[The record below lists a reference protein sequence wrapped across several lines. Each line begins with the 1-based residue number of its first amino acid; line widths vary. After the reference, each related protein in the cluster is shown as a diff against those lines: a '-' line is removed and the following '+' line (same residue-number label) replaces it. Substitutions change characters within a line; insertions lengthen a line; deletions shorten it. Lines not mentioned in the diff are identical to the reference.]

1 MTKLHPVIIQM
12 NNVDA
17 ELTFTD
23 DVVQSLFEARCF
35 DNNAE
40 INETQLNAF
49 IVTCHQRNIEGRI
62 SMTDMSLGI
71 KSAEVMCSLILDKDF
86 YISHIDLR
94 KNPLGDDGIILLMH
108 AIKRVN
114 TIIYLDLSSCNMTNI
129 GAERILKSLCKN
141 ESIQHLVLSNSE
153 G

>member
-1 MTKLHPVIIQM
+1 M
-12 NNVDA
+12 
-17 ELTFTD
+17 
-23 DVVQSLFEARCF
+23 
-35 DNNAE
+35 
-40 INETQLNAF
+40 NAF

-62 SMTDMSLGI
+62 SMADMSLGI